1 VRAIK
6 IFYEIFPWKYFQDTV
21 TGGVLSVRKM
31 CIFSS
36 FYPIERE
43 RERESYWINANKNN
57 ILMSVSGFFPH
68 FPGPSFA

>member
-1 VRAIK
+1 MRAIK

-43 RERESYWINANKNN
+43 REREKATG
-57 ILMSVSGFFPH
+57 LMQIKTIF
-68 FPGPSFA
+68 